1 LVPIYFI
8 WQALSLDSTGAFAIR
23 TIGKDNSYSVVC
35 RNSSMKSEVSKQ
47 GPSRQPR
54 TVQFSPD
61 TVTVKVPSSSS
72 STNASNSSN
81 SLTESQQQR
90 LHKMISYNRWIGVKP
105 PPMGGPPP
113 PAVLLPPGVN
123 GGGGGPGGLNPY
135 LESSFTG
142 QPIAMLPPG
151 VVMTGAGGL
160 HHHHHHQAGRVK
172 TSPVMAY
179 PPVDDVPR
187 KWTEKKKVKWRSR
200 STPRSSEIDE
210 IIGSSRTKAP
220 NRWADFVQPEPQRE
234 APIQNVSSQN
244 VSSTTRLHT
253 KHLRNT
259 TFI

>member
-1 LVPIYFI
+1 
-8 WQALSLDSTGAFAIR
+8 
-23 TIGKDNSYSVVC
+23 
-35 RNSSMKSEVSKQ
+35 MKSEVSKQ

-61 TVTVKVPSSSS
+61 TVTVKVSSN
-72 STNASNSSN
+72 TSNSNN
-81 SLTESQQQR
+81 SAESQQQR

-105 PPMGGPPP
+105 PPMGGP
-113 PAVLLPPGVN
+113 LLPPGVN
-123 GGGGGPGGLNPY
+123 GGPGGLNPY

-160 HHHHHHQAGRVK
+160 HHPHPHQAGGRVK
-172 TSPVMAY
+172 TPVMAY

-220 NRWADFVQPEPQRE
+220 NR
-234 APIQNVSSQN
+234 
-244 VSSTTRLHT
+244 
-253 KHLRNT
+253 
-259 TFI
+259 